1 MENPANDNIY
11 PISLKYLIVFMM
23 KQDSHSD
30 SDIRNIYKMK
40 NIAVVGMSKNEGKA
54 GHFVPKYLM
63 DHGYNII
70 PVNPT
75 ITEVLGKKS
84 YPTIAD
90 VPEKIDIVDIFRRS
104 EDVPAVV
111 DDAILKK
118 DEIKVIWM
126 QSGIY
131 NEDAVMKAKQHGM
144 DVVYNRCMMEEH
156 RRLFSAEP

>member
-1 MENPANDNIY
+1 
-11 PISLKYLIVFMM
+11 M

-40 NIAVVGMSKNEGKA
+40 NIAVVGMSKHEEKA

-63 DHGYNII
+63 GHGYNII

-84 YPTIAD
+84 YPMIAD
-90 VPEKIDIVDIFRRS
+90 VPAKIDIVDIFRRS
-104 EDVPAVV
+104 EDVPAVIY
-111 DDAILKK
+111 DALTKK
-118 DEIKVIWM
+118 DQIKVIWM

-131 NEDAVMKAKQHGM
+131 NEDAERKAKQHGI
-144 DVVYNRCMMEEH
+144 DVIYNRCMMEEH
-156 RRLFSAEP
+156 RRLFYSEI